1 MATVEIVAD
10 EPPARG
16 AWYRSL
22 YGQVIVAMLLGILV
36 GHFFPAFGASL
47 KPLGDAFI
55 KLVKMIIAPIIFC
68 TVVTG
73 IGSMTSLEKIGR
85 VGVKSLAYFLVFS
98 TLALIVGLIVA
109 NVVQPGAGMNI
120 DPATLDPTS
129 VVEYQS
135 KAEQK
140 SITEFLLNIIP
151 DSVIG
156 AFASGEIL
164 QVLLISL
171 LTGFALALLGD
182 KGAKITSAIGQV
194 SHVIFKI
201 IDIIMRFAPIGV
213 FGAMAFTIG
222 KFGIGTLLSLGGLI
236 ATFYLTSQ
244 ELLLVLGTSSSE
256 SALPSLMQKL
266 ERAGAAKPIVGLV
279 VPTGYS
285 FNLDGTNIYMT
296 MAALFIAQATNTPL
310 SVQDQLLLLLVAMLS
325 SKGAAGVTGSGF
337 VTLAATLSV
346 LPSVPIVGMALI
358 LGIDRFMSEC
368 RALTNFI
375 GNAVATLAIARWEG
389 ELDDEAL
396 KRALSKR

>member
-1 MATVEIVAD
+1 
-10 EPPARG
+10 
-16 AWYRSL
+16 
-22 YGQVIVAMLLGILV
+22 MLLGILV

-55 KLVKMIIAPIIFC
+55 KLIKMIIAPVIFF

-85 VGVKSLAYFLVFS
+85 VGAKALAYFLVFS
-98 TLALIVGLIVA
+98 TLALIVGLIVPDI
-109 NVVQPGAGMNI
+109 VQPGAGMNI
-120 DPATLDPTS
+120 DPGTLGPSS
-129 VVEYQS
+129 VAEYQS

-140 SITEFLLNIIP
+140 SVTEFLLNIIP

-171 LTGFALALLGD
+171 LTGFALAMLGD
-182 KGAKITSAIGQV
+182 RAAKITSSIGQV
-194 SHVIFKI
+194 SQVIFKI

-222 KFGIGTLLSLGGLI
+222 KFGIGTLLSLGGLV
-236 ATFYLTSQ
+236 ATFYLTSALFIFIVLGLVARVSGFSIWRLLVYSRQ

-279 VPTGYS
+279 VPTDYS
-285 FNLDGTNIYMT
+285 FNLDGTNIYIT

-310 SVQDQLLLLLVAMLS
+310 SVQDQLLPLLVAKLS

-337 VTLAATLSV
+337 VTLAERFPCFLRYPSSV
-346 LPSVPIVGMALI
+346 W
-358 LGIDRFMSEC
+358 R
-368 RALTNFI
+368 
-375 GNAVATLAIARWEG
+375 
-389 ELDDEAL
+389 
-396 KRALSKR
+396 